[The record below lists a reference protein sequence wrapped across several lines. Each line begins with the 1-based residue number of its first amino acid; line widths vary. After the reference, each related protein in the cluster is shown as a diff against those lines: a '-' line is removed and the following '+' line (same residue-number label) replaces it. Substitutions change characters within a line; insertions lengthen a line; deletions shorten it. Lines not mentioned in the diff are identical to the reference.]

1 LVEFPPMKSVAG
13 QYHYIS
19 ISREEGL
26 TVLVKENDIASSQVN
41 GVGSAQ
47 AGHCRRR

>member
-1 LVEFPPMKSVAG
+1 MKSVACW
-13 QYHYIS
+13 HHHINV
-19 ISREEGL
+19 REDERR
-26 TVLVKENDIASSQVN
+26 TVLVEEDDIAASQVN